1 MSEAGKAR
9 ALPHALKNGT
19 RQGEPPWIGTRKGRA
34 DMGLQEMPGSGGR
47 PRPPALPCDFDVVV
61 VGGGPAGAT
70 AASELA
76 KRGRSVLLLD
86 RGGRVKPCGG
96 AVPPRLIQDF
106 AIPDSQLVARA
117 TSARMFA
124 PSSRTVDM
132 PVGNG
137 FVGMV
142 DREGFDEW
150 LRARAEAD
158 GATRRTALFEGLSRE
173 DGVAVVHC
181 REASTDGSGA
191 VFTVRARAVIG
202 ADGARSGV
210 ARAAGVKGA
219 ESMRYVFAYHEIVR
233 SPVGPGFDPGSC
245 QVHYNAKVSPDF
257 YGWVFPHG
265 PTTSV
270 GLGSARKG
278 FALRPAT
285 AALRAA
291 TGLEGAETLR
301 REGAPIP
308 MKPLG
313 RWDNGRDVL
322 LAGDA
327 AGVVAPASG
336 EGLYYAMLGGQ
347 LAGEAVDRF
356 VETGDARAL
365 RQARRRFMR
374 AHGQVFRILGL
385 MQRFWYSSD
394 GRRERFV
401 RICRDRDVQELTWAA
416 YMTKELVRAKPVVH
430 LRILAKNIAHLTGL
444 VSA

>member
-1 MSEAGKAR
+1 MTTHGKAG
-9 ALPHALKNGT
+9 APT
-19 RQGEPPWIGTRKGRA
+19 WIGQGLRLRTHARKVQA
-34 DMGLQEMPGSGGR
+34 DMASLATPSLAEEA
-47 PRPPALPCDFDVVV
+47 PPPVVYDVVV

-76 KRGRSVLLLD
+76 RRGRSVLLLD
-86 RGGRVKPCGG
+86 RAGRVKPCGG

-124 PSSRTVDM
+124 PSHRSVDM
-132 PVGNG
+132 PIEDG

-142 DREGFDEW
+142 DRDRFDEW
-150 LRARAEAD
+150 LRCRAATD
-158 GATRRTALFEGLSRE
+158 GATRRTALFEGLRRE
-173 DGVAVVHC
+173 DGVSVVAC
-181 REASTDGSGA
+181 RECSADGSGA
-191 VFTVRARAVIG
+191 AFEIRARAVVG
-202 ADGARSGV
+202 ADGARSAV
-210 ARAAGVKGA
+210 ARAGGVKGA
-219 ESMRYVFAYHEIVR
+219 ARMRYVFAYHEIVR
-233 SPVGPGFDPGSC
+233 TPAGAEPGRC
-245 QVHYNAKVSPDF
+245 EVHYNGQVSPDF

-265 PTTSV
+265 ATTSV

-278 FALRPAT
+278 FALRRAT
-285 AALRAA
+285 TALRAA

-308 MKPLG
+308 MQPLG

-356 VETGDARAL
+356 LATGKVGAL
-365 RQARRRFMR
+365 RDARRRFMR
-374 AHGQVFRILGL
+374 AHGGVFRVLGL
-385 MQRFWYSSD
+385 MQRFWYASD
-394 GRRERFV
+394 NRRERFV
-401 RICRDRDVQELTWAA
+401 SICQDEDVQRLTWTA

-430 LRILAKNIAHLTGL
+430 LRIFCKNIAHLAGL